1 MIFDKRKGSLLNYIQ
16 MPLHVV
22 TPFGTYLGIGY
33 EGDEP
38 QYILSHVR
46 LVTYTLDEL
55 IFSDMSKQ
63 AIIDKDTPLLEEKD
77 GKIGYNYTITD
88 IERKYGYITVAS
100 KRIDISSGKITKEN
114 AKTILDKQL
123 RNIGNVL
130 ENFVKQPLAQTQY
143 DALLYYFFYVGTDK
157 IENSTIIALINNKR
171 WYAITDEIQ
180 TNIKRNDGK
189 VDEYLAAIKIKTSKM
204 WSYVPGF

>member
-1 MIFDKRKGSLLNYIQ
+1 M
-16 MPLHVV
+16 
-22 TPFGTYLGIGY
+22 
-33 EGDEP
+33 
-38 QYILSHVR
+38 
-46 LVTYTLDEL
+46 
-55 IFSDMSKQ
+55 
-63 AIIDKDTPLLEEKD
+63 
-77 GKIGYNYTITD
+77 
-88 IERKYGYITVAS
+88 
-100 KRIDISSGKITKEN
+100 
-114 AKTILDKQL
+114 

-143 DALLYYFFYVGTDK
+143 DALLHYFFYIGTDK

-171 WYAITDEIQ
+171 WYDITDEIQ